1 MPLLAYFTV
10 VGSLLVGLL
19 YVAEAQFGP
28 PTSLSVSTNF
38 YGVPQPW
45 KPESIAILTVREA
58 PAPQIAKSE
67 AAKTEAAKTTV
78 GQSAEAASA
87 LAKAETSPV
96 EAVPAPERKIRK
108 TRKTAPQKAQ
118 RNLFA
123 QGAPAG
129 KNHGVVW

>member
-10 VGSLLVGLL
+10 VGSVLVGLL
-19 YVAEAQFGP
+19 FVAEAQLGP

-45 KPESIAILTVREA
+45 KPESVAILTVREA

-67 AAKTEAAKTTV
+67 AAKTTV

-87 LAKAETSPV
+87 LAKAAPV
-96 EAVPAPERKIRK
+96 EAAPVQEHKVKKARKVVHK
-108 TRKTAPQKAQ
+108 APQ

-123 QGAPAG
+123 QSRAPGG
-129 KNHGVVW
+129 KNHGVVAW